1 VLLAGPVRRPLIP
14 TLESRLAS
22 AWQRLRKTPFMSNV
36 DFGDLRFVV
45 LVIAAFLL
53 GIASSLTHLHAALPG

>member
-1 VLLAGPVRRPLIP
+1 
-14 TLESRLAS
+14 
-22 AWQRLRKTPFMSNV
+22 MSNV

-53 GIASSLTHLHAALPG
+53 GIASSLTQLHAALPG